1 MVQDTE
7 EWCKIWR
14 KTDLWFGKFGKF
26 SSEHS
31 KVPKLVDWWD
41 PFTQSRKYM
50 SLNFTELLC
59 IMAMKNDAKFE
70 EELICRFKI
79 YAKVLRILT
88 WALKCLKKLH
98 FNGPL

>member
-1 MVQDTE
+1 MVWEIWQIFIRALE
-7 EWCKIWR
+7 SPKIGR
-14 KTDLWFGKFGKF
+14 LM
-26 SSEHS
+26 
-31 KVPKLVDWWD
+31 D

-50 SLNFTELLC
+50 SLNFTEVLC

-88 WALKCLKKLH
+88 
-98 FNGPL
+98 